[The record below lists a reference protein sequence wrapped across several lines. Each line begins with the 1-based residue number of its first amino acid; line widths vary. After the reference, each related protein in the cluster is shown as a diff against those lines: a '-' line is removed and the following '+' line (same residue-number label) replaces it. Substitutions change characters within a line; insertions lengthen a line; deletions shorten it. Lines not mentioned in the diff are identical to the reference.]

1 MYFPRIKYERKDN
14 PLVNSDHTVNC
25 EDILKAIDK
34 IPDHDIRSK
43 QYFEHC
49 FNLTQSIVAFIETN
63 MSRPPARPYAE
74 YKISYSEIRV
84 TLDKKNYSEVK
95 LKSNFLDHKGL
106 ERIMYEL
113 KAAVL
118 EDEK

>member
-1 MYFPRIKYERKDN
+1 MNFPRIKYERKDN

-25 EDILKAIDK
+25 EAILKAIDK
-34 IPDHDIRSK
+34 IPDHDIR
-43 QYFEHC
+43 YCEHC
-49 FNLTQSIVAFIETN
+49 FDLTQSIVALIETN

-95 LKSNFLDHKGL
+95 LKSNLLDHKGL

-113 KAAVL
+113 KSAVL

>member
-14 PLVNSDHTVNC
+14 PPVKSDHTVNC
-25 EDILKAIDK
+25 EAILKAIDK
-34 IPDHDIRSK
+34 MPDTR
-43 QYFEHC
+43 YCENC
-49 FNLTQSIVAFIETN
+49 FDLTQSIVAFIETN

-74 YKISYSEIRV
+74 YKILYSEIRV

-95 LKSNFLDHKGL
+95 LKSNLLDHKGL

-113 KAAVL
+113 KAAIW